1 MIQVRLVLVCF
12 LFIGASKTRS
22 VALMTDEDN
31 IVQSITS
38 LKEILLGYEVEY
50 HNNQGCTGVVIEEL
64 GRKLKMIKFLQS

>member
-1 MIQVRLVLVCF
+1 
-12 LFIGASKTRS
+12 
-22 VALMTDEDN
+22 MTDEDN